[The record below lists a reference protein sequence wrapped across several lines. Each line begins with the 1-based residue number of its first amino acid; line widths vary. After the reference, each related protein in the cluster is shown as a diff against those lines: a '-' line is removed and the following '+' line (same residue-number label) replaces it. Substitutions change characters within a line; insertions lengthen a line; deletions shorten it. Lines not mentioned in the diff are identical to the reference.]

1 MTALQSAQLVLLPSP
16 RRSTQNLGVPSFPCS
31 LRCCLTLFGTL
42 LVRDHLSCRA
52 FWPNAK
58 QIS

>member
-1 MTALQSAQLVLLPSP
+1 MTTLQTAQLMFLPSP
-16 RRSTQNLGVPSFPCS
+16 RRCTQKLGVPSLHCS
-31 LRCCLTLFGTL
+31 LRRCLILFGTL